1 MRCQNWAAVRND
13 WRDRLSETNKH
24 VILMCDIETSDM
36 SDDER
41 RDKLSFKR
49 KQNKD
54 SVYMNRVKTTK
65 S

>member
-1 MRCQNWAAVRND
+1 
-13 WRDRLSETNKH
+13 
-24 VILMCDIETSDM
+24 MCDIETSDM